1 MNMYKRNFVFALM
14 LALPASL
21 SLSSCTHSAAV
32 TESVDLQVKAEPE
45 VPTGT
50 PGSTAS
56 RKVIS
61 ESQSISPRQKTE
73 LLTIHEKMAR
83 EVAAIRNE
91 MVKMQVLLFR
101 KVLDPEAEEA
111 EIKNI
116 RSRLL
121 GLDRKRTTRILSA
134 LDEAQNV
141 IGVNELKMDRPNTK
155 QPLIDAL
162 EPWKMM

>member
-1 MNMYKRNFVFALM
+1 MKALKRNLFFAV
-14 LALPASL
+14 LAVLPASL
-21 SLSSCTHSAAV
+21 ALSGCTHSKAV
-32 TESVDLQVKAEPE
+32 TERVNEQVKAEPE
-45 VPTGT
+45 VPPGT
-50 PGSTAS
+50 PATTAS
-56 RKVIS
+56 RQVIANS
-61 ESQSISPRQKTE
+61 ESISPKQKTE
-73 LLTIHEKMAR
+73 LLSIHEKMAR
-83 EVAAIRNE
+83 DVAAIRSE
-91 MVKMQVLLFR
+91 MAKMQVLLFR
-101 KVLDPEAEEA
+101 KVLDPKAEEA

-141 IGVNELKMDRPNTK
+141 IGVNEFKRDRPNTK